1 MSGWASIL
9 SAASAL
15 LGTLA
20 GFWATARKRAEE
32 NAEMRVQLAGLLT
45 LTEEIRQ
52 EQRRQAEQLTA
63 LTVRLAREEEC
74 GMQARLRLD
83 RYMQ

>member
-32 NAEMRVQLAGLLT
+32 NAEMRGSSWRCLWRG
-45 LTEEIRQ
+45 
-52 EQRRQAEQLTA
+52 
-63 LTVRLAREEEC
+63 
-74 GMQARLRLD
+74 
-83 RYMQ
+83 

>member
-32 NAEMRVQLAGLLT
+32 NAEMRVQLAGLLDADGGVASGAAAAGGAAGGACGA
-45 LTEEIRQ
+45 
-52 EQRRQAEQLTA
+52 AEPGRNNRA
-63 LTVRLAREEEC
+63 GA
-74 GMQARLRLD
+74 
-83 RYMQ
+83 

>member
-9 SAASAL
+9 SAVSAL

-32 NAEMRVQLAGLLT
+32 YAEMRVQLAGLLT
-45 LTEEIRQ
+45 LTEELRQ
-52 EQRRQAEQLTA
+52 EQRRQGEQLAA
-63 LTVRLAREEEC
+63 LA
-74 GMQARLRLD
+74 ARLNREGITAPVHEASARLVN
-83 RYMQ
+83 

>member
-1 MSGWASIL
+1 MSGWAAVI
-9 SAASAL
+9 SAVCA
-15 LGTLA
+15 LA
-20 GFWATARKRAEE
+20 GVLAGLWATARKRAEE
-32 NAEMRVQLAGLLT
+32 HAALRTQLAGLLT
-45 LTEEIRQ
+45 LAEEIRQ

>member
-45 LTEEIRQ
+45 LTEELRQ
-52 EQRRQAEQLTA
+52 EQDSND
-63 LTVRLAREEEC
+63 
-74 GMQARLRLD
+74 RLD
-83 RYMQ
+83 TYNKIVRSYFRDLKKKIK

>member
-20 GFWATARKRAEE
+20 GFWATARKRAEAY
-32 NAEMRVQLAGLLT
+32 AEMRVQLAGLLT
-45 LTEEIRQ
+45 LTEELRQ
-52 EQRRQAEQLTA
+52 EQRRQGEQLAA
-63 LTVRLAREEEC
+63 LA
-74 GMQARLRLD
+74 ARLNREGITAPVHEASARLVN
-83 RYMQ
+83 

>member
-32 NAEMRVQLAGLLT
+32 YAEMRVQLAGLLT
-45 LTEEIRQ
+45 LTEELRQ
-52 EQRRQAEQLTA
+52 EQRRQGEQLAA
-63 LTVRLAREEEC
+63 LA
-74 GMQARLRLD
+74 ARLNREKITAPVHEASARLVN
-83 RYMQ
+83 

>member
-9 SAASAL
+9 SAISAL

-32 NAEMRVQLAGLLT
+32 YAEMRVQLAGLLT
-45 LTEEIRQ
+45 LTEELRQ
-52 EQRRQAEQLTA
+52 EQRRQGEQLAA
-63 LTVRLAREEEC
+63 LA
-74 GMQARLRLD
+74 ARLNREGITAPVHEASARLVN
-83 RYMQ
+83 

>member
-9 SAASAL
+9 SAACAL

-32 NAEMRVQLAGLLT
+32 NAEMRIQLAGLLT
-45 LTEEIRQ
+45 LTEELRQ
-52 EQRRQAEQLTA
+52 EQRRQGEQLAVLAARLNREEITA
-63 LTVRLAREEEC
+63 PVHEALAR
-74 GMQARLRLD
+74 LVN
-83 RYMQ
+83 

>member
-1 MSGWASIL
+1 MSGWVSIL

-32 NAEMRVQLAGLLT
+32 YAEMRVQLAGLLT
-45 LTEEIRQ
+45 LTEELRQ
-52 EQRRQAEQLTA
+52 EQRRQGEQLAA
-63 LTVRLAREEEC
+63 LA
-74 GMQARLRLD
+74 ARLNREGITAPVHEASARLVN
-83 RYMQ
+83 

>member
-45 LTEEIRQ
+45 LTEELRQ
-52 EQRRQAEQLTA
+52 EQRRQGEQLA
-63 LTVRLAREEEC
+63 VLVARLNREEITAPVHEVS
-74 GMQARLRLD
+74 ARLVN
-83 RYMQ
+83 

>member
-20 GFWATARKRAEE
+20 GFWATARKRAEAY
-32 NAEMRVQLAGLLT
+32 AEMRVQLAGLLT
-45 LTEEIRQ
+45 LTEELRQ
-52 EQRRQAEQLTA
+52 EQRR
-63 LTVRLAREEEC
+63 
-74 GMQARLRLD
+74 
-83 RYMQ
+83 

>member
-45 LTEEIRQ
+45 LTEELRQ
-52 EQRRQAEQLTA
+52 EQRRQGEQLAVLVAWLNREEITA
-63 LTVRLAREEEC
+63 PVHEALAR
-74 GMQARLRLD
+74 LVN
-83 RYMQ
+83 

>member
-1 MSGWASIL
+1 MSGWAAVI
-9 SAASAL
+9 SAVCA
-15 LGTLA
+15 LA
-20 GFWATARKRAEE
+20 GVLTGLWATARKRAEE
-32 NAEMRVQLAGLLT
+32 HAALRTQLAGLLT

-52 EQRRQAEQLTA
+52 EQRRQAEQLAA
-63 LTVRLAREEEC
+63 LTVRLVREEEC

>member
-45 LTEEIRQ
+45 EELRQ
-52 EQRRQAEQLTA
+52 EQRRQGELLAVLA
-63 LTVRLAREEEC
+63 ARLNREEITAPVHEAS
-74 GMQARLRLD
+74 ARLVN
-83 RYMQ
+83 

>member
-1 MSGWASIL
+1 M

-45 LTEEIRQ
+45 LTEELRQ
-52 EQRRQAEQLTA
+52 EQRRQGEQLA
-63 LTVRLAREEEC
+63 VLA
-74 GMQARLRLD
+74 ARLNRAEITAPVHEASARLVN
-83 RYMQ
+83 

>member
-9 SAASAL
+9 SAACAL

-32 NAEMRVQLAGLLT
+32 NAEMRIQLAGLLT
-45 LTEEIRQ
+45 LTEELRQ
-52 EQRRQAEQLTA
+52 EQRRQGEQLAVLVAWLNREEITA
-63 LTVRLAREEEC
+63 PVHEALAR
-74 GMQARLRLD
+74 LVN
-83 RYMQ
+83 